1 MPLGGPVPADYLF
14 DQGSARDDDIR
25 AVRISELFRDG
36 KDTLV
41 LYSFMYGPGDEAPC
55 PLCTSFI
62 DAIDGELRH
71 LTRRINFAAVARS
84 PIERFREHAR
94 NHGWR
99 NLQLLSSSA
108 NTFNADYHAESPDGA
123 QRSLAHVFVQ
133 RDGAVRHTYTSEM
146 FFAPLEPGQSPRH
159 VDSMWP
165 LWNAADWDSVGAE
178 LEQYGC
184 ALTGP
189 LLSPEEAVQIAAM
202 YPRRLPIPVHRQH
215 GSAPLRRIRV
225 PLLRRTVPRRG
236 GRPQAGALPAAAAH
250 RRRLVE
256 QVGT

>member
-1 MPLGGPVPADYLF
+1 MEENVHKIRFPGESVEYRAARDELLRAEIELRRQTEAVAAQRRAMPLGGPVPADYLF

-25 AVRISELFRDG
+25 AVRISDLFRDG
-36 KDTLV
+36 NDTLV

-94 NHGWR
+94 NRGWR
-99 NLQLLSSSA
+99 DLQLLSSSA
-108 NTFNADYHAESPDGA
+108 NTFNADYHAESSDGA

-165 LWNAADWDSVGAE
+165 LWNVLD
-178 LEQYGC
+178 
-184 ALTGP
+184 LTP
-189 LLSPEEAVQIAAM
+189 
-202 YPRRLPIPVHRQH
+202 
-215 GSAPLRRIRV
+215 
-225 PLLRRTVPRRG
+225 G
-236 GRPQAGALPAAAAH
+236 GRGQDWWPQLEYSTD
-250 RRRLVE
+250 R
-256 QVGT
+256 